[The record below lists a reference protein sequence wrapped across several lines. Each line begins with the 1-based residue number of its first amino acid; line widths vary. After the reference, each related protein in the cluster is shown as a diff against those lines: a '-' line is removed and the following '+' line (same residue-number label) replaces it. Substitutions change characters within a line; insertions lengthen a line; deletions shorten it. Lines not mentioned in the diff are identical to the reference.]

1 LDVHK
6 QDVKNKLF
14 KKNDGVPQSLQSSS
28 LRAKKAKQTLAGK
41 KSDQLASVAVRPPP
55 TDQWERARIWRTCV
69 AMLALNWIELNGKFL
84 PRSSQN

>member
-41 KSDQLASVAVRPPP
+41 KAIS
-55 TDQWERARIWRTCV
+55 W
-69 AMLALNWIELNGKFL
+69 LALQFGPRLLTNGKEL
-84 PRSSQN
+84 ESDALVSPCWLSIE